1 MGATGESARKITE
14 AGYNP
19 AWSPDGRELAIA
31 DEKLH
36 LPFGRGTNSKI
47 WAVSVENGKRRLLT
61 EHDGVQPSWSPD
73 GRRVAFWGLP
83 GNGSQRDLYTVAADG
98 SESSA
103 TAAVALTQD
112 LAVDW
117 SPVWSSDGRA
127 LLFAS
132 TRGGTMNI
140 WRIPLDPATGR
151 ATGEPEALTAPS
163 SWVGFLSSSRD
174 GRRVAFVDRNVR
186 SSVFV
191 TPFDPVRGE
200 TAGASRRLPLGT
212 LEVHESVELS
222 PDGEAVLF
230 DNAGMPQHL
239 YLARPDGTLLQLTDG
254 ERRDRQGSFSPDGQW
269 IAFQSDRW
277 TSELAL
283 IRPDGSGMRE
293 LATGGTTAW
302 YPTWSP
308 DGRRIAAADFEGSFL
323 VDFSESGASAPL
335 DRLPDPEGDSDFWAS
350 SWSPDGQWLAGEL
363 TLANSQVGA
372 ALYSLKD
379 RSYRRLPA
387 EGSTRQPRFLPDGKR
402 LIWARPGAI
411 ELHDLES
418 GRTRELIPATPGY
431 RIEWV
436 TLSHDGRH
444 ITWHELADESDLWL
458 ALFE

>member
-1 MGATGESARKITE
+1 
-14 AGYNP
+14 
-19 AWSPDGRELAIA
+19 
-31 DEKLH
+31 
-36 LPFGRGTNSKI
+36 
-47 WAVSVENGKRRLLT
+47 
-61 EHDGVQPSWSPD
+61 
-73 GRRVAFWGLP
+73 
-83 GNGSQRDLYTVAADG
+83 
-98 SESSA
+98 
-103 TAAVALTQD
+103 
-112 LAVDW
+112 
-117 SPVWSSDGRA
+117 
-127 LLFAS
+127 
-132 TRGGTMNI
+132 
-140 WRIPLDPATGR
+140 
-151 ATGEPEALTAPS
+151 
-163 SWVGFLSSSRD
+163 
-174 GRRVAFVDRNVR
+174 FVDRNVR

-200 TAGASRRLPLGT
+200 PAGASRRLPLGT

-222 PDGEAVLF
+222 PDGESVLF

-254 ERRDRQGSFSPDGQW
+254 EHRDRQGSFSPDGRW

-277 TSELAL
+277 RSELAL

-308 DGRRIAAADFEGSFL
+308 DGRQIAAADFEGSFL
-323 VDFSESGASAPL
+323 VRFAESGASAPL
-335 DRLPDPEGDSDFWAS
+335 DRLPEPEGDADFWAS

-379 RSYRRLPA
+379 RAYRRLPA
-387 EGSTRQPRFLPDGKR
+387 EGPTRQPRFLPDGKR

-436 TLSHDGRH
+436 TLSLDGRH